1 MRNII
6 LLASILFLASAC
18 TTIMS
23 GKTQEMTFDSE
34 PQGVEVNVS
43 GKVIGRTPTTVQLDK
58 KKDQTLTFSL
68 EGYKTQTRNLATT
81 VDPWFFGNVIFGG
94 LIGSTTDAITGS
106 IHKYAPNQYYVTM
119 VKKTGYATNTY
130 SSKKAE
136 VKEFIVMGYTN
147 IMNDLSKSGGQYLD
161 SLIEMLQIEKSKRN
175 DSISKIRSLSE
186 VYTKIP
192 EFADKVTEL
201 FLKE

>member
-6 LLASILFLASAC
+6 LLASILFLASSC

-81 VDPWFFGNVIFGG
+81 VDPWFFGNVIF
-94 LIGSTTDAITGS
+94 
-106 IHKYAPNQYYVTM
+106 
-119 VKKTGYATNTY
+119 TNPENIL
-130 SSKKAE
+130 KAD
-136 VKEFIVMGYTN
+136 V
-147 IMNDLSKSGGQYLD
+147 
-161 SLIEMLQIEKSKRN
+161 IEMDLKTKDTKIFMYEKEKKVNIKSKN
-175 DSISKIRSLSE
+175 LNGNN
-186 VYTKIP
+186 
-192 EFADKVTEL
+192 
-201 FLKE
+201 